1 MSGWRQARAIA
12 LLPGSVTIVVPA
24 VILVLT
30 SGPEP
35 GWGLGGALA
44 ALLVAIGIALIVVGF
59 SLWLWTVRLFSRIGE
74 GTLAAWDPTRRL
86 VVEGPYSHVRNP
98 MITAVAVVLVG
109 EAILLGSLWLL
120 AWAGAFL
127 AVNFIYFLRSRSRA
141 WNAALASS
149 TAPTNPPCRVGSRGA
164 IPGDRTERRS
174 RRVES
179 VVAATIDTRLDSSR
193 LPPADSRAN

>member
-12 LLPGSVTIVVPA
+12 LLPGNVTIVVPA
-24 VILVLT
+24 VILILI

-35 GWGLGGALA
+35 GWGLGEPLA
-44 ALLVAIGIALIVVGF
+44 ALLASIGIALMVAGF
-59 SLWLWTVRLFSRIGE
+59 SLWLWTVRLFSRIGK

-86 VVEGPYSHVRNP
+86 VVEGPYSHVRSP

-127 AVNFIYFLRSRSRA
+127 AINFIYFLRFEE
-141 WNAALASS
+141 
-149 TAPTNPPCRVGSRGA
+149 
-164 IPGDRTERRS
+164 PGLERRFGERYRAYKRAVPRWIP
-174 RRVES
+174 RRYPWRP
-179 VVAATIDTRLDSSR
+179 D
-193 LPPADSRAN
+193 